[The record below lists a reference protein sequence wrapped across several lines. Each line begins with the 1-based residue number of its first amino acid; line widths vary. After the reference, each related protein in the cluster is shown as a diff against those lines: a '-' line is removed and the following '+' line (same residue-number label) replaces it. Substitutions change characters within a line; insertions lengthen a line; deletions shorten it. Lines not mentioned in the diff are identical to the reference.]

1 MSKSIKY
8 KKAIAAK
15 VSTLSKR
22 HKFILLSLSLFTCV
36 ILIWEPT
43 HSLGTSSSVQGRNEV
58 SLSSDNL
65 QTLAD
70 QNSEPV
76 ETIFEQDDPNFNAP
90 KDELD
95 KQLDAADTVHSH
107 TVASGETLGEIFKQ
121 YALPMADMYSLL
133 DVNKSAANMR
143 VGADLEWQQDND
155 GKLTEL
161 KIHRNIK
168 DTDVYAWS
176 GDKYTFTQLEEK
188 GEIKPVFLTG
198 RVTSNFYNSARSA
211 GLTPGQIQT
220 LAKQLQWKFDFG
232 REARKG
238 DKFAVE
244 INKEFIDGKAVSS
257 GEVEAVLYKNG
268 SREITLLKH
277 TDGHYYDV
285 QGRSLNRALD
295 RYPTHERFRI
305 SSPFNPYRKHP
316 ITGRISPHNGTDF
329 AAPVGTSVYATG
341 DGVVVRALHHPL
353 AGNYVIIKHGR
364 EYMTRYL
371 HLSKIL
377 VKKGQKVSM
386 GDKIALSGNTGRS
399 TGPHLHYELIKNG
412 RAVNAMKVPLPQ
424 ASPVDNSERA
434 HFKQQAKL
442 TIDALRDQV

>member
-1 MSKSIKY
+1 MKY
-8 KKAIAAK
+8 KDVVVKRIN
-15 VSTLSKR
+15 TLSKS
-22 HKFILLSLSLFTCV
+22 HKFALVSLSLFTCV

-43 HSLGTSSSVQGRNEV
+43 HSFDAV
-58 SLSSDNL
+58 STTDSRSEIKLSSENL

-76 ETIFEQDDPNFNAP
+76 ETIFEPDDPDFNAP

-95 KQLDAADTVHSH
+95 KQIDVQDIRHSH
-107 TVASGETLGEIFKQ
+107 TVASGETLGEIFNQ
-121 YALPMADMYSLL
+121 YALPMSDMYALL
-133 DVNKSAANMR
+133 GINKSAANIR
-143 VGADLEWQQDND
+143 VGADLEWQQNEA
-155 GKLTEL
+155 GKLIEL

-168 DTDVYAWS
+168 DTDIYTWS
-176 GDKYTFTQLEEK
+176 DDRYTFTQQEEK

-232 REARKG
+232 KEARKG

-244 INKEFIDGKAVSS
+244 IDKEFIDGKAISS
-257 GEVEAVLYKNG
+257 GEVKAVLYKNG
-268 SREITLLKH
+268 NRDITLLKH
-277 TDGHYYDV
+277 TDGHYYDI
-285 QGRSLNRALD
+285 QGRSLNRAFD
-295 RYPTHERFRI
+295 RYPTHKRFRI
-305 SSPFNPYRKHP
+305 SSSFNPYRKHP
-316 ITGRISPHNGTDF
+316 VTGRTSPHNGTDF

-353 AGNYVIIKHGR
+353 AGNYVVIKHGR
-364 EYMTRYL
+364 EYVTRYL

-377 VKKGQKVSM
+377 VKKGQKISM

-424 ASPVDNSERA
+424 ASPIKTSERS

-442 TIDALRDQV
+442 TIDALREQV

>member
-1 MSKSIKY
+1 MKY
-8 KKAIAAK
+8 QEVL
-15 VSTLSKR
+15 VSRVSSLSKK
-22 HKFILLSLSLFTCV
+22 HKRVLLLLSLFTMAV
-36 ILIWEPT
+36 FIWEPT
-43 HSLGTSSSVQGRNEV
+43 HDKSQTSSVESRHFV
-58 SLSSDNL
+58 SLSSENL
-65 QTLAD
+65 QALAD

-76 ETIFEQDDPNFNAP
+76 ETIFDPKDPEFNAP

-95 KQLDAADTVHSH
+95 KHINAEDIVHSH
-107 TVASGETLGEIFKQ
+107 TVNVGETLGAIFNQ
-121 YALPMADMYSLL
+121 YALPMSDMYALL
-133 DVNKSAANMR
+133 EINKSAANMR
-143 VGADLEWQQDND
+143 VGVKIEWQQDDD

-168 DTDVYAWS
+168 DTDVYTWRK
-176 GDKYTFTQLEEK
+176 GKYHFSQMEEK
-188 GEIKPVFLTG
+188 GEIKPVFLSG

-232 REARKG
+232 KEARKG
-238 DKFAVE
+238 DRFAVE
-244 INKEFIDGKAVSS
+244 IDREFIDGKAASS
-257 GEVEAVLYKNG
+257 GDVKAVLYKNAG
-268 SREITLLKH
+268 RDITLIKH
-277 TDGHYYDV
+277 TDGRYYDA

-295 RYPTHERFRI
+295 RYPTHQRFRI

-316 ITGRISPHNGTDF
+316 ITGRVSPHNGTDF
-329 AAPVGTSVYATG
+329 ATPVGTPVYATG

-353 AGNYVIIKHGR
+353 AGNYIIIRHGR

-371 HLSKIL
+371 HLNKIL

-412 RAVNAMKVPLPQ
+412 HAVNSMKIPLPQ
-424 ASPVDNSERA
+424 AEPVKISERA

-442 TIDALRDQV
+442 TIEALQDQV

>member
-1 MSKSIKY
+1 MFKSIKY
-8 KKAIAAK
+8 KEAFVAK
-15 VSTLSKR
+15 VNTLSKR
-22 HKFILLSLSLFTCV
+22 HKFVLLSLSLFTFA

-43 HSLGTSSSVQGRNEV
+43 HSLHSTGLTQSRNEV
-58 SLSSDNL
+58 SLSSENL
-65 QTLAD
+65 KTLAD

-76 ETIFEQDDPNFNAP
+76 ETIFEPDDPNFNAP
-90 KDELD
+90 KDDLD

-107 TVASGETLGEIFKQ
+107 TVVSGETLGEIFNQ
-121 YALPMADMYSLL
+121 YALPTSDMYSLL
-133 DVNKSAANMR
+133 EVNKSAANMR
-143 VGADLEWQQDND
+143 VGADLEWQRDND

-168 DTDVYAWS
+168 DTDVYTWN
-176 GDKYTFTQLEEK
+176 GNQYTFEQVEEK

-198 RVTSNFYNSARSA
+198 RVTSNFYNSARAA
-211 GLTPGQIQT
+211 GLTPGQIQI

-232 REARKG
+232 KEARKG

-244 INKEFIDGKAVSS
+244 INREFIDGKAVSS
-257 GEVEAVLYKNG
+257 GDVEAVLYKNG
-268 SREITLLKH
+268 NREITLLKH

-285 QGRSLNRALD
+285 QGRSLNRALE
-295 RYPTHERFRI
+295 RYPTHQRFRV

-329 AAPVGTSVYATG
+329 AAPVGTAVYATG
-341 DGVVVRALHHPL
+341 DGIVVRALHHPL

-412 RAVNAMKVPLPQ
+412 RAVNALKVPLPQ
-424 ASPVDNSERA
+424 ASPVANAERA
-434 HFKQQAKL
+434 HFKQQAQL

>member
-8 KKAIAAK
+8 KEIIAAK
-15 VSTLSKR
+15 VGTLSKR
-22 HKFILLSLSLFTCV
+22 HKFMLLSLFLFTCG
-36 ILIWEPT
+36 IFIWNPT
-43 HSLGTSSSVQGRNEV
+43 HSLHTSSSAQNRNEV
-58 SLSSDNL
+58 SLSSENL

-76 ETIFEQDDPNFNAP
+76 GTIFEPNDPEFNAP

-95 KQLDAADTVHSH
+95 QQLDAKDILHSH
-107 TVASGETLGEIFKQ
+107 TVASGETLGAIFNQ
-121 YALPMADMYSLL
+121 YALPMSDMYSLL

-143 VGADLEWQQDND
+143 VGVGLEWQQDED

-168 DTDVYAWS
+168 NTDVYSWVD
-176 GDKYTFTQLEEK
+176 DKYKFSQLEEK
-188 GEIKPVFLTG
+188 GEIKPVFLSG
-198 RVTSNFYNSARSA
+198 RVSSNFYNSARSS

-232 REARKG
+232 KEARKG

-244 INKEFIDGKAVSS
+244 IDKEFIDGKSVSS
-257 GEVEAVLYKNG
+257 GEVKAVLYENG
-268 SREITLLKH
+268 NRDITLIKH
-277 TDGHYYDV
+277 TDDHYYDV

-295 RYPTHERFRI
+295 RFPTHQRFRI
-305 SSPFNPYRKHP
+305 SSPFDPYRKHP

-412 RAVNAMKVPLPQ
+412 RAVNSMKVPLPQ
-424 ASPVDNSERA
+424 ASPVKESELA

-442 TIDALRDQV
+442 TIEALRDQI

>member
-15 VSTLSKR
+15 VGTLSKR

-143 VGADLEWQQDND
+143 VGADLEWQQDKD

>member
-1 MSKSIKY
+1 MKY
-8 KKAIAAK
+8 KEVLAARIN
-15 VSTLSKR
+15 SLSKR
-22 HKFILLSLSLFTCV
+22 HKLVLMSLSLFTV
-36 ILIWEPT
+36 VVFIWEPT
-43 HSLGTSSSVQGRNEV
+43 HSISQ
-58 SLSSDNL
+58 SLSEPSRSTVTLSSENL

-76 ETIFEQDDPNFNAP
+76 ETIFDPNDPEFNAP

-95 KQLDAADTVHSH
+95 KHINAEDIVHSH
-107 TVASGETLGEIFKQ
+107 TVDAGETLGAIFNQ
-121 YALPMADMYSLL
+121 YALSISDMYALL

-143 VGADLEWQQDND
+143 VGVDLEWQQDED

-168 DTDVYAWS
+168 DTDVYAWN
-176 GDKYTFTQLEEK
+176 GEKYTFTQIEEK
-188 GEIKPVFLTG
+188 GEIKPVFLSG

-232 REARKG
+232 KEARKG
-238 DKFAVE
+238 DRFAVE
-244 INKEFIDGKAVSS
+244 IDKEFIDGKAVSS
-257 GEVEAVLYKNG
+257 GDVKAVLYKNAG
-268 SREITLLKH
+268 RDITLIKH

-285 QGRSLNRALD
+285 QGRSLNRALE
-295 RYPTHERFRI
+295 RYPTHQRFRI

-316 ITGRISPHNGTDF
+316 VTGRISPHNGTDF

-353 AGNYVIIKHGR
+353 AGNYIIIKHGR

-424 ASPVDNSERA
+424 ASPVKSDERA
-434 HFKQQAKL
+434 RFKQQAKL
-442 TIDALRDQV
+442 TIEALQEQV

>member
-1 MSKSIKY
+1 MFKSIKY
-8 KKAIAAK
+8 KEAVTARLG
-15 VSTLSKR
+15 TLSKR
-22 HKFILLSLSLFTCV
+22 HKFALLSLSLFTCA

-43 HSLGTSSSVQGRNEV
+43 HNRHSTSSEPIRGQVK
-58 SLSSDNL
+58 LSSENL

-76 ETIFEQDDPNFNAP
+76 GTIFEPDDPDFNAP

-95 KQLDAADTVHSH
+95 QQIDAQDIVHSH
-107 TVASGETLGEIFKQ
+107 TVASGETLGEIFNQ
-121 YALPMADMYSLL
+121 YALPISDMYALL
-133 DVNKSAANMR
+133 AVNKSAANMR
-143 VGADLEWQQDND
+143 VGVDLEWQQDEN
-155 GKLTEL
+155 GKLIEL
-161 KIHRNIK
+161 QIHRNIK
-168 DTDVYAWS
+168 DTDVYSWID
-176 GDKYTFTQLEEK
+176 GKYSFTQKEEK
-188 GEIKPVFLTG
+188 GEIKPVFLSG

-232 REARKG
+232 KEARKG

-257 GEVEAVLYKNG
+257 GDVEAVLYQNG
-268 SREITLLKH
+268 TREITLIKH
-277 TDGHYYDV
+277 TDGNYYDV
-285 QGRSLNRALD
+285 QGRSLNRALE
-295 RYPTHERFRI
+295 RYPTHQRFRI
-305 SSPFNPYRKHP
+305 SSSFNPYRKHP
-316 ITGRISPHNGTDF
+316 VTGRISPHNGTDF
-329 AAPVGTSVYATG
+329 AAPVGTSVYASG

-353 AGNYVIIKHGR
+353 AGNYVVIKHGR

-386 GDKIALSGNTGRS
+386 GDKIALSGNSGRS

-412 RAVNAMKVPLPQ
+412 RAVNSMKVPLPQ
-424 ASPVDNSERA
+424 ASPVKESERA
-434 HFKQQAKL
+434 KFKQQARL